1 MFMLYDT
8 DFYQWTQ
15 DTWRQIQQR
24 DIENLDWEHLAEEIE
39 ALGNE
44 QKHKVDSYLRQ
55 LLIHLLLYQ
64 YWQDNRDYC
73 TEGWQDEID
82 EFRFQLERRLQAKS
96 LYNYFLSQINEIY
109 PKARR
114 KVILKSK
121 HKLVTLPEHCPY
133 TVDQL
138 LNPDFFP
145 EA

>member
-1 MFMLYDT
+1 MLYDT

-64 YWQDNRDYC
+64 YWQDNRDYY

-96 LYNYFLSQINEIY
+96 LYNYFVSQIDEIY

-121 HKLVTLPEHCPY
+121 KIVTLPEKCPY

>member
-1 MFMLYDT
+1 MLYDT

-15 DTWRQIQQR
+15 DTWRQLQQR

-64 YWQDNRDYC
+64 YWQDNRDYY

-82 EFRFQLERRLQAKS
+82 EFRFQLECRLQAKS
-96 LYNYFLSQINEIY
+96 LYNYFVSQIDEIY
-109 PKARR
+109 PKACR
-114 KVILKSK
+114 KVLLKSK
-121 HKLVTLPEHCPY
+121 QIVNLPEKCPY